1 MMKAKRVI
9 ENTKLVDKT
18 RRYSID
24 EAIDVMKATKKTKF
38 NETVEIA
45 MSLGV
50 DPKKSDQMVRGAA
63 TLPNGTGKTV
73 KILVFAN
80 GDKAKEAEEAGAD
93 FIGEDDIIEKI
104 TKGFIDFDLAIS
116 TPDLM
121 KKVGKL
127 GKILGVRGLMPNP
140 KVGTVTNDI
149 KKVVNEAKKGR
160 VQFKLDKNGNIHT
173 IVGKISFEKDKLKE
187 NILYLLTEV
196 KRAKP
201 QSAKGTY
208 FKSVTLSTT
217 MGVGVP
223 LNTAEINSLK

>member
-1 MMKAKRVI
+1 MKAKRVI

-38 NETVEIA
+38 NETVEKA

-80 GDKAKEAEEAGAD
+80 GDRAKEAEEAGAD

>member
-1 MMKAKRVI
+1 MKAKRVI